1 MHVILL
7 ERVANLG
14 QMGDEVKVRPGFAR
28 NYLLPQRKALRAN
41 KVNRDYFASV
51 RQELEARNLERRR
64 EAEDAAA
71 KIDGK
76 MITMI
81 RQAGETGQLY
91 GSVTARDVADTL
103 RHQGA
108 TVTRGQVN
116 LSRQIKS
123 VGLHQ
128 VTLNLHPEVTANIT
142 VNVARSSGEAENQ
155 AAAGRAVTPEEQ
167 EAMAER
173 AVEEVLAE
181 VEAVEQTAG
190 QAEGETNQ

>member
-14 QMGDEVKVRPGFAR
+14 QMGDEVSVKPGFAR

-41 KVNRDYFASV
+41 KANRDYFASV
-51 RQELEARNLERRR
+51 RQELEARNLERKR
-64 EAEDAAA
+64 EAEEAAG

-76 MITMI
+76 MITVI

-91 GSVTARDVADTL
+91 GSVTARDVAETL
-103 RHQGA
+103 RDQGA
-108 TVTRGQVN
+108 AVTRGQVN

-123 VGLHQ
+123 VGLHP
-128 VTLNLHPEVTANIT
+128 VTLNLHPEVSATIT

-181 VEAVEQTAG
+181 VEAVEETAG
-190 QAEGETNQ
+190 QAEDQNQ

>member
-41 KVNRDYFASV
+41 KTNRDYFASV
-51 RQELEARNLERRR
+51 RQDLEARNLERKR
-64 EAEDAAA
+64 EAENAAA
-71 KIDGK
+71 RIDGK

-103 RHQGA
+103 RDQGA
-108 TVTRGQVN
+108 VVGRGQVN

-128 VTLNLHPEVTANIT
+128 VTLNLHPEVAANVT

-190 QAEGETNQ
+190 EAEGETNQ

>member
-14 QMGDEVKVRPGFAR
+14 QMGDEVKVKPGFAR

-41 KVNRDYFASV
+41 KSNRDYFASV

-91 GSVTARDVADTL
+91 GSVTARDVADAL
-103 RHQGA
+103 RDQGA

-116 LSRQIKS
+116 LSRQIKN

-128 VTLNLHPEVTANIT
+128 VTLNLHPEVAANIT

-190 QAEGETNQ
+190 QAEDDTHQ

>member
-1 MHVILL
+1 MQVILL

-41 KVNRDYFASV
+41 KTNRDYFASV
-51 RQELEARNLERRR
+51 RQELEARNLERKR

-103 RHQGA
+103 RDQGA

-116 LSRQIKS
+116 LSRQIKN

-128 VTLNLHPEVTANIT
+128 VTLNLHPEVAANIT

-190 QAEGETNQ
+190 EAEGETGQ

>member
-1 MHVILL
+1 MQVILL

-14 QMGDEVKVRPGFAR
+14 QMGDEVSVKPGFAR
-28 NYLLPQRKALRAN
+28 NFLLPQRKALRAS
-41 KVNRDYFASV
+41 KANREYFESV

-64 EAEDAAA
+64 EAEDAAT
-71 KIDGK
+71 KVNGK
-76 MITMI
+76 MVTMI

-91 GSVTARDVADTL
+91 GSVTARDVADAL
-103 RHQGA
+103 RDQGA
-108 TVTRGQVN
+108 HVTRGQVN

-123 VGLHQ
+123 VGLHE
-128 VTLNLHPEVTANIT
+128 VTLNLHPEVDATIT

-181 VEAVEQTAG
+181 VEAVEETAG
-190 QAEGETNQ
+190 QAEGETSQ